1 MQMVDNF
8 NKNYEKL
15 NKNQKYVVDTVDGPL
30 LVIAGPGSGKTQI
43 LSMRVANILKL
54 TDTLPQSILCLTFTD
69 AAAKNMV
76 ERLASIIGKE
86 AYKVNIHTFH
96 SFATDTIAKYPESFF
111 GGSKFTPID
120 EITKVE
126 ILDTI
131 FSKLETLNPLSSS
144 HPELGWVYKKDV
156 ENLIKDL
163 KIAGITPDEFSTI
176 LDQNLTILQK
186 TEPIIQNLFSKTI
199 TKSTPNQLPEV
210 IEMISKIE
218 FNHEHNPRTV
228 SYKKTVLEKLIEIYQ
243 DFEINQSSKPLTE
256 FKNRYTKKDEDKILR
271 LKDLMKLPYL
281 IEANKVYK
289 EYQNQLYLK
298 GVFDFSDMIIE
309 VNNALKTNSELR
321 YNLQEQLQY
330 ILVDEFQ
337 DTNGAQL
344 TLVQNLIDME
354 LSEGRPNIMVVGDD
368 DQAIY
373 KFQGASVA
381 NIHFFYEMFDDVT
394 MVQLETNYRS
404 SGRIVDFSRQIINQ
418 GNKNQSGI
426 LDLTKKIQAF
436 EQTRKSNIHH
446 LEFETAEEE
455 IVWIVEE
462 IQNIVSQGVSAD
474 EIAVIAR
481 DHKALQ
487 NLANIAFQ
495 FKLPVNYEKGLN
507 IFEQPHIYQ
516 LLVIFE
522 YIASWI
528 DNTSKFEKEELLPE
542 ILAFEFWQL
551 APKEIYTLS
560 IESAKLRKT
569 WMEVL
574 TGEEGQKYSD
584 KIQKIAKFILNLSI
598 SSVNL
603 PAENLIDLV
612 VGSVGVSISDNEQEE
627 YDEKEVIDT
636 EPDFISP
643 FKEYYFPKILLT
655 LDALVSQQYTTM
667 LSGLRTF
674 VNMVREFNPNSFVG
688 VKELLELVNLYK
700 KNNLSIIDTS
710 SFVIQPNAVNIMTAH
725 KSKGLEFKYVFV
737 INANEENW
745 KPGANRNK
753 LPFPM
758 NMNISSEPDEE
769 DDVLRLLYV
778 AITRAK
784 DHLYLTRYT
793 TANGKKTKK
802 IRYLAEFE
810 EQDFDT
816 HDNPNSNLNALE
828 VIQKQSQSKYNLHEL
843 RVLIHNQLENYVMS
857 VTHLSNFLDLE
868 NAGPEVF
875 LENNLLRFPQNKN
888 PSSGYGTA
896 MHDALRD
903 WYVER
908 SRSGLNPTKEYLF
921 DRFKWGMKKER
932 LDKNTKLMNQ
942 GFANLEYYLTNA
954 SFETDVDTEVP
965 FRYEGVQVGEA
976 ILAGNI
982 DKLVYEFR
990 PMGTLI
996 GECVVVDYKTGGGAR
1011 TWKDLETNKPMK
1023 WFKYRQQLIFYKI
1036 LVEKSRRFGDKYR
1049 VNAGKIDFIESVNTA
1064 GRQEHNV
1071 LEMEITDQEV
1081 IDLER
1086 LIQIVWKKIKTL
1098 DLPDVSGY
1106 SKDIKGTREFI
1117 QDLLNAEKT

>member
-1 MQMVDNF
+1 MINEDNF
-8 NKNYEKL
+8 LKNYEKL
-15 NKNQKYVVDTVDGPL
+15 NDKQKWAVDKIDGPL

-43 LSMRVANILKL
+43 LSMRVANILKQ

-69 AAAKNMV
+69 AASKNMV
-76 ERLASIIGKE
+76 ERLSTIIGKE
-86 AYKVNIHTFH
+86 AYKVNVHTFH

-131 FSKLETLNPLSSS
+131 FSKLETSNPLSNS

-163 KIAGITPDEFSTI
+163 KIAGITPEEFSLI
-176 LDQNLTILQK
+176 LNQNHIILQK
-186 TEPIIQNLFSKTI
+186 IEPIFQNLFSNTLS
-199 TKSTPNQLPEV
+199 KSTLTKLPEV
-210 IEMISKIE
+210 IEEINKIE
-218 FNHEHNPRTV
+218 FIHEYNPRTT
-228 SYKKTVLEKLIEIYQ
+228 SYKKTILEKLIEIYQ
-243 DFEINQSSKPLTE
+243 DFEISNSTKLLTL
-256 FKNRYTKKDEDKILR
+256 FKNKHTKKDEDNLLR
-271 LKDLMKLPYL
+271 LKDLTKMPFLV
-281 IEANKVYK
+281 EANKVYK

-309 VNNALKTNSELR
+309 VNRALKSDSELR

-344 TLVQNLIDME
+344 TLVQNLINME

-373 KFQGASVA
+373 KFQGASIA

-394 MVQLETNYRS
+394 MIQLETNYRS
-404 SGRIVDFSRQIINQ
+404 SGRIVDFSRQIIDQ
-418 GNKNQSGI
+418 GSKNQSGV

-455 IVWIVEE
+455 LVWIAEE
-462 IQNIVSQGVSAD
+462 IQNIVNQGVPAD

-481 DHKALQ
+481 DHKTLQ
-487 NLANIAFQ
+487 SLANISYQ

-528 DNTSKFEKEELLPE
+528 DNTSKFEKEELFPE

-551 APKEIYTLS
+551 VPQEIYTLS
-560 IESAKLRKT
+560 LESAKLRKT

-574 TGEEGQKYSD
+574 LGEEGKKYTD
-584 KIQKIAKFILNLSI
+584 KIQKIAKFILNLGVASA
-598 SSVNL
+598 NL

-612 VGSVGVSISDNEQEE
+612 VGSVGISISDNEQEE
-627 YDEKEVIDT
+627 YDEKEVVVNQ
-636 EPDFISP
+636 PDFISP
-643 FKEYYFPKILLT
+643 FKEYYFPKILIT
-655 LDALVSQQYTTM
+655 RDALVSQQYTTM

-688 VKELLELVNLYK
+688 VKQLLELVNLYK
-700 KNNLSIIDTS
+700 KNNLSVIDTS

-737 INANEENW
+737 INCNEENW

-758 NMNISSEPDEE
+758 NMNIGSEPDEE

-793 TANGKKTKK
+793 TVNSKKTKK
-802 IRYLAEFE
+802 IRYLAEFDD
-810 EQDFDT
+810 QDFDS
-816 HDNPNSNLNALE
+816 HENPNSSQNALE
-828 VIQKQSQSKYNLHEL
+828 IIQNQSQSKYNLHEL
-843 RVLIHNQLENYVMS
+843 RTLLHNQLENYVMS

-875 LENNLLRFPQNKN
+875 LENNLLRFPQSKN

-908 SRSGLNPTKEYLF
+908 SRISANPTKEYLF

-942 GFANLEYYLTNA
+942 GFANLEYYLNNA
-954 SFETDVDTEVP
+954 DFETDIDTEVP
-965 FRYEGVQVGEA
+965 FRYEGVQVGDA

-990 PMGTLI
+990 PMGTLK

-1011 TWKDLETNKPMK
+1011 TWKDLETKKPMK
-1023 WFKYRQQLIFYKI
+1023 WLKYRQQLIFYKI
-1036 LVEKSRRFGDKYR
+1036 LVEKSRRFGDKFI
-1049 VNAGKIDFIESVNTA
+1049 VNNGKIDFIESVNIA
-1064 GRQEHNV
+1064 GKQEHNV
-1071 LEMEITDQEV
+1071 LDLEITDQDVAE
-1081 IDLER
+1081 LEK
-1086 LIQIVWKKIKTL
+1086 LIKIVWKKIKNL
-1098 DLPDVSGY
+1098 DLPDVNEY
-1106 SKDIKGTREFI
+1106 SNDIKGTKQFI
-1117 QDLLNAEKT
+1117 EDLLSEQNT